1 MTSVLTKFVA
11 RKIFAETP
19 LNKVS
24 GPTEDPYFET
34 VPATRLGFKT
44 TKKRK
49 KALPPG
55 LTAQEEKILNKVKKR
70 AYRLDLCLFSLC
82 GLRFGWSSIIGLVP
96 AIGDFADM
104 LLALMVFRTCCQV
117 EPPLKSSTK
126 MRMQM
131 NIVIDFAIGLVPFL
145 GDLCDA
151 AFKCNTRNAVL
162 LEEELRERGKKRLR
176 QSGQPIPADPSLE
189 DEFDYEA
196 EDALRQERGNPP
208 GYTSRQESRRDR
220 DRRRRDDQDVE
231 AARGVTPPRRDR
243 DRARR
248 DERDGEIA
256 RGVTPPRPAR
266 TR

>member
-1 MTSVLTKFVA
+1 MTSMLTKFVA

-19 LNKVS
+19 LNNIT

-34 VPATRLGFKT
+34 VPATRLGIKT

-55 LTAQEEKILNKVKKR
+55 LTPQEEKILNKVKKR

-82 GLRFGWSSIIGLVP
+82 GLKFGWSSVIGIIP
-96 AIGDFADM
+96 AVGDFADM
-104 LLALMVFRTCCQV
+104 LLALIVFRTCCQV
-117 EPPLKSSTK
+117 EPPLKASTRT
-126 MRMQM
+126 RMQM
-131 NIVIDFAIGLVPFL
+131 NIVIDFLIGLVPFL
-145 GDLCDA
+145 GDLADA

-162 LEEELRERGKKRLR
+162 LEQELRERGKKRLR
-176 QSGQPIPADPSLE
+176 QSGQPVPADPSLQ

-196 EDALRQERGNPP
+196 EDAMRREHGNPP
-208 GYTSRQESRRDR
+208 GYTSQQEPGRDRSRREDR
-220 DRRRRDDQDVE
+220 DVE
-231 AARGVTPPRRDR
+231 A
-243 DRARR
+243 
-248 DERDGEIA
+248 A

>member
-1 MTSVLTKFVA
+1 MTSLATKFIA

-19 LNKVS
+19 LGKNNS

-55 LTAQEEKILNKVKKR
+55 LTPQEEKILNKVKKR

-82 GLRFGWSSIIGLVP
+82 GLKFGWSSVIGLIP

-104 LLALMVFRTCCQV
+104 FLALMVFRTCCQV
-117 EPPLKSSTK
+117 EPPLKASTRTK
-126 MRMQM
+126 MQM
-131 NIVIDFAIGLVPFL
+131 NIAIDFLIGLVPFL
-145 GDLCDA
+145 GDLADA
-151 AFKCNTRNAVL
+151 AFKCNTKNAVL
-162 LEEELRERGKKRLR
+162 LEDELRERGKKRLR

-189 DEFDYEA
+189 DEFDYQA
-196 EDALRQERGNPP
+196 EDDMRRHQGDPP
-208 GYTSRQESRRDR
+208 GYTSRQQSRVVRDT
-220 DRRRRDDQDVE
+220 RRNEPDLE
-231 AARGVTPPRRDR
+231 AAG
-243 DRARR
+243 
-248 DERDGEIA
+248 GIA
-256 RGVTPPRPAR
+256 PPRPAR